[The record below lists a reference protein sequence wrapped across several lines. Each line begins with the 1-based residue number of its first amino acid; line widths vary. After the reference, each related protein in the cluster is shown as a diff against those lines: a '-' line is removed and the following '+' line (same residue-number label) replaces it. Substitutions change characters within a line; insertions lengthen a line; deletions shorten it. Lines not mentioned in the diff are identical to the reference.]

1 MARFAQGLLILVAGL
16 CALCSGE
23 STGAGLR
30 VAGARW
36 GVVSVQVASDS
47 VALRLRGG
55 TGQGGP
61 SRGFRSK
68 GSSMKWRHPHSLFCR
83 AQNQKPEPKPQE
95 KLENH
100 RTRNHKSCMGKPC
113 APQRKHPKKLGL
125 FIEGQKFH
133 TYAQIRNLKR
143 AQEDEWFNMGSDPNY
158 EIPLEGDDV
167 DYDYKALIKRPR
179 AFKVGLR
186 GYGKPAYDF
195 TNRYIGG
202 PKQG

>member
-83 AQNQKPEPKPQE
+83 VRAPPRGPR
-95 KLENH
+95 LAPG
-100 RTRNHKSCMGKPC
+100 RTTWIPD
-113 APQRKHPKKLGL
+113 Q
-125 FIEGQKFH
+125 
-133 TYAQIRNLKR
+133 
-143 AQEDEWFNMGSDPNY
+143 DPARG
-158 EIPLEGDDV
+158 P
-167 DYDYKALIKRPR
+167 RPR
-179 AFKVGLR
+179 AR
-186 GYGKPAYDF
+186 AWPALAVAHLVWRV
-195 TNRYIGG
+195 NGG
-202 PKQG
+202 

>member
-113 APQRKHPKKLGL
+113 APQR
-125 FIEGQKFH
+125 
-133 TYAQIRNLKR
+133 N
-143 AQEDEWFNMGSDPNY
+143 
-158 EIPLEGDDV
+158 GDDV